1 LTDPQKGFVIM
12 KTSYHLLFLLAAVI
26 IFSLAG
32 ICLGLNDKSVE
43 MNQYNNTNNTGS
55 VSYFYQSS
63 QKGKSELLA
72 ENKTFSNEDTRK
84 IRVIITGYSSEVSQT
99 DDTPHITANGTLVK
113 DGIVANNMLPFGTK
127 IKIPSLYGNKV
138 FTVTDRMN
146 VRKGNYTI
154 DIWFPTTQ
162 EAINFGVKETYIE
175 VSQI

>member
-1 LTDPQKGFVIM
+1 M
-12 KTSYHLLFLLAAVI
+12 KSSYHLVCLLAAAIV
-26 IFSLAG
+26 FSLAG
-32 ICLGLNDKSVE
+32 ISLGMNDKSVDKSH
-43 MNQYNNTNNTGS
+43 YNNNNTDS
-55 VSYFYQSS
+55 TTSFFYQASS
-63 QKGKSELLA
+63 KGKNELLA
-72 ENKTFSNEDTRK
+72 ENKSFSNETEEQK
-84 IRVIITGYSSEVSQT
+84 IKRIKVVITAYSSEVEQT

-146 VRKGNYTI
+146 ARKGNYAI
-154 DIWFPTTQ
+154 DIWFPTTE